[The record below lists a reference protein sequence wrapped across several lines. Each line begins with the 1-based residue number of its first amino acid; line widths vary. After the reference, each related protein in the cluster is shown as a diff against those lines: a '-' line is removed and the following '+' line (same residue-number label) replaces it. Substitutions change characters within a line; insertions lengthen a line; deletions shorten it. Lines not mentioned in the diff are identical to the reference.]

1 MTDFIL
7 EPTYEII
14 PVQLEYGAEEFFWET
29 PFETLAEII
38 TWWENQEDIDIYT
51 KNVIDIL
58 SGGVIHRIKTDL
70 EHTLFYKLCDYS
82 IKLMIDDNYSSYLF
96 YQGKKYLHKGIKY
109 YP

>member
-1 MTDFIL
+1 M
-7 EPTYEII
+7 
-14 PVQLEYGAEEFFWET
+14 
-29 PFETLAEII
+29 
-38 TWWENQEDIDIYT
+38 WWENKEDLDIY
-51 KNVIDIL
+51 KNDIMDIL
-58 SGGVIHRIKTDL
+58 GRGLIRPIKTDL